1 MEVLMT
7 AEQIS
12 SLGPAFT
19 AFVSSFRPCFPRRD
33 TFAHLDTY
41 CRGLISDLP
50 RKSVEPM
57 ALATGAAVRTLQEF
71 LTHHAWDHDARLAR
85 TQRRI
90 VEKPLPTPRQTGD
103 DELGVIGVID
113 ET

>member
-1 MEVLMT
+1 MT
-7 AEQIS
+7 AEQVS
-12 SLGPAFT
+12 SLAPAFT
-19 AFVSSFRPCFPRRD
+19 AFISSFKPCFARRD

-57 ALATGAAVRTLQEF
+57 ALAAGATVRTLQEF
-71 LTHHAWDHDARLAR
+71 LTHHAWDHDAMLAR

-90 VEKPLPTPRQTGD
+90 VEQHLPAAFR
-103 DELGVIGVID
+103 
-113 ET
+113 